1 VSDVAVL
8 RVAALPDT
16 AGSVA
21 ARERCELLDPRRAD
35 GEVQVPLLAVQL
47 SRTPGGRPEPDGAA
61 LGEVVRRHRAA

>member
-1 VSDVAVL
+1 MSDVAVL

-35 GEVQVPLLAVQL
+35 GEVQVPLLGGA
-47 SRTPGGRPEPDGAA
+47 TPEGAGWTAGAA